1 VRRGARTV
9 HGKDKGRGEDGV
21 TVMGHP
27 LFIPVQRRRQRRRLG
42 HEGEPCGGKEDE
54 GGGAGAAVGRWQLV
68 GRDPRAAVAGG
79 RRLRRV
85 IRACVRSNS
94 GGQGR

>member
-9 HGKDKGRGEDGV
+9 HGKDKGRGEDGAM
-21 TVMGHP
+21 VMGHP
-27 LFIPVQRRRQRRRLG
+27 LFIPVQRRRQRRWLG

-54 GGGAGAAVGRWQLV
+54 GGAGAAVGRWQLV
-68 GRDPRAAVAGG
+68 GRDPRAVVAGG